1 MSAPMKHLD
10 EERLLRYV
18 DGELPVREANRARAH
33 LEACW
38 QCRVEFEE
46 LQKTIA
52 ECVRYRKDIQHFLPS
67 IPSPWADINRR
78 FDEIDR
84 SLDRPNLFERAWK
97 GLRWSG
103 IPRWAPA
110 PIALI
115 LIAALIF
122 RLQETPSVQA
132 AELLRKA
139 VVAAGIKETKPR
151 LIQIRTK
158 HQQIRRL
165 AETQAVG
172 ASSAESDSLETLFA
186 SAHFNWQD
194 PLSAKS
200 YQEWRDQ
207 LPAKHDQV
215 SQTGDGYLIKTET
228 SASPLTEATLRLN
241 ARDLRPVEEHLQ
253 FGSNEWVEVT
263 EVAPEPAVAAV
274 ETKVEPDESLRKSPP
289 EPVADASPA
298 TVSAPSVTTA
308 TAGDELQVLLALH
321 RIGADL
327 GDPIDISLHGSQVLV
342 TGVGIPPRRQQE
354 IRAVLAS
361 NSNVTVQF
369 SEPAA
374 STAPAPP
381 PRPEGAT
388 NAEISP
394 LQARV
399 AEKLGGRVNFEEL
412 SSEVLDLSDQ
422 MMSRAYAVRRLS
434 EKFPAGVDASLTPV
448 NRQILA
454 GLRQEHTA
462 TLVHLTAD
470 IDRVLRPVFVSLG
483 VNPRAGV
490 PETGLA
496 PEWQPAT
503 EGVFQSA
510 RQVEKLAALMFGA
523 AQGDSSGQQIPAQLA
538 TNLAQLRTRLAAY
551 AKIGTEETDRNH

>member
-1 MSAPMKHLD
+1 
-10 EERLLRYV
+10 
-18 DGELPVREANRARAH
+18 
-33 LEACW
+33 
-38 QCRVEFEE
+38 
-46 LQKTIA
+46 
-52 ECVRYRKDIQHFLPS
+52 
-67 IPSPWADINRR
+67 
-78 FDEIDR
+78 
-84 SLDRPNLFERAWK
+84 
-97 GLRWSG
+97 
-103 IPRWAPA
+103 
-110 PIALI
+110 
-115 LIAALIF
+115 
-122 RLQETPSVQA
+122 
-132 AELLRKA
+132 
-139 VVAAGIKETKPR
+139 
-151 LIQIRTK
+151 
-158 HQQIRRL
+158 
-165 AETQAVG
+165 
-172 ASSAESDSLETLFA
+172 
-186 SAHFNWQD
+186 
-194 PLSAKS
+194 
-200 YQEWRDQ
+200 
-207 LPAKHDQV
+207 
-215 SQTGDGYLIKTET
+215 
-228 SASPLTEATLRLN
+228 
-241 ARDLRPVEEHLQ
+241 
-253 FGSNEWVEVT
+253 
-263 EVAPEPAVAAV
+263 
-274 ETKVEPDESLRKSPP
+274 
-289 EPVADASPA
+289 
-298 TVSAPSVTTA
+298 VTTA